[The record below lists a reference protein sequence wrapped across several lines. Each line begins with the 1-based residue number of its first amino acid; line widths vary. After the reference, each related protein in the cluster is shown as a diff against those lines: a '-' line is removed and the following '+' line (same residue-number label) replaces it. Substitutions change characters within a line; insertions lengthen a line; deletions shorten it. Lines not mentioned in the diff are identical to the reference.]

1 MRQVILLSLAFVAI
15 LAAVVLSS
23 IGAKVLRH
31 FSHRQLQVFC
41 RLRKRRELF
50 GQILDLHDEVA
61 LATEKIQIASLV
73 VLSTCC
79 ALLFE
84 SAFPRLD
91 RLTGIGM
98 AVGAAALLLV
108 TTIWIPW
115 AVVRHCSAP
124 FLMRTWWLWRLA
136 YRILWPLTIG
146 AQIVDAVFRRLAG
159 QPDKMEKEEEEE
171 AFEDEIMTM
180 VTAGQR
186 EGLLEADAREM
197 IEGVIELGDAD
208 VSDIMTPRS
217 KVDALDVDLNWG
229 EMLRFV
235 IEAGRTRFPVYE
247 RTLDNVIGVLYVKD
261 LLPELA
267 KRSTEPRK
275 PLRALLRELW
285 LIPSTI
291 PLDDLLQEFLDNR
304 MHLAVVVDEY
314 GAVEGVVTIEDV
326 LEEIVGEIVDES
338 ESDRERK
345 EDILQ
350 LTETKSEVL
359 GTVHLDT
366 INERLGMN
374 LPESDDFDTI
384 AGFVINR
391 LGRIPKGGESV
402 EDHGV
407 RITVLE
413 AKPRQVERVLV
424 DTGDDVGR
432 DMA

>member
-1 MRQVILLSLAFVAI
+1 VRQVILSSLAFVAL
-15 LAAVVLSS
+15 LATIVSS

-31 FSHRQLQVFC
+31 FSHRQLHVFC

-50 GQILDLHDEVA
+50 GQILDLHDDVA
-61 LATEKIQIASLV
+61 LATEKLQIASLV
-73 VLSTCC
+73 VLSVCC
-79 ALLFE
+79 VLLFDLV
-84 SAFPRLD
+84 FRQPD
-91 RLTGIGM
+91 VPTGIGIV
-98 AVGAAALLLV
+98 VGSVVILLAA
-108 TTIWIPW
+108 TIWIPW

-124 FLMRTWWLWRLA
+124 FLLRTWWLWRLV
-136 YRILWPLTIG
+136 YRISWPLMIG
-146 AQIVDAVFRRLAG
+146 ARIVDGIFRRLAG
-159 QPDKMEKEEEEE
+159 HPDKLEKEEEEE

-186 EGLLEADAREM
+186 EGLLEEDAREM

-217 KVDALDVDLNWG
+217 KVDALDADLGWR
-229 EMLRFV
+229 EVLRFV
-235 IEAGRTRFPVYE
+235 IDAGRTRFPVYE

-267 KRSTEPRK
+267 QRSSAPRK
-275 PLRALLRELW
+275 PLRALLRKPW

-338 ESDRERK
+338 DREV
-345 EDILQ
+345 EDDIHQ
-350 LTETKSEVL
+350 LSETKSEVL
-359 GTVHLDT
+359 GTVHLDI
-366 INERLGMN
+366 INERLGMD

-384 AGFVINR
+384 AGFLISR
-391 LGRIPKGGESV
+391 LGRIPKDGESV

-424 DTGDDVGR
+424 EMGCDEGRETG
-432 DMA
+432 